1 MASTVKQVAV
11 IGGGIV
17 GICSAIWLQRSGAA
31 VTLIDKVA
39 PGTGNS
45 SGNAGVFARC
55 SVAPVTAPGMIAK
68 SPKLLMDPNFPLYL
82 RYAYLPKL
90 MPWLVKYLSHAN
102 DTDTQRISRGLEPL
116 TSDSLEQH
124 VLLSKG
130 TAAEQ
135 WIVPSDYSF
144 VYTDKA
150 AFEADSY
157 TWGLRKKAGFIP
169 EILEGHAVREFEPLL
184 STSLNLL
191 AVMKEHGYVTNP
203 GDYIQAL
210 AQEFQNLGGTLV
222 LSAVEDFS
230 MSDGK
235 VVAVNTQSQRVPCEA
250 VVLAA
255 GVWSKTLSQKLG
267 LNVPMESERGYHII
281 FKSPS
286 PQIRTP
292 LMIAS
297 GKFVA
302 TPMSNGLRCAGVV
315 EFGGLDAEAS
325 EKPLAF
331 LKRKVHEAF
340 PNLTYQDTQTWLG
353 HRPAPSDSLPVIGE
367 IGRSSVFAAFGHHH
381 IGLTSGPKTGKII
394 ADLIQNGGTDNDI
407 TAYTPNRF
415 L

>member
-1 MASTVKQVAV
+1 MARNVKQVAV

-17 GICSAIWLQRSGAA
+17 GICSAIWLQRLGAQ
-31 VTLIDKVA
+31 VTLIDKLA

-82 RYAYLPKL
+82 RYSYLPKM

-102 DTDTQRISRGLEPL
+102 DKDTRRISTGLAPL

-124 VLLSKG
+124 TLLSKG
-130 TAAEQ
+130 TAAQQ

-144 VYTDKA
+144 VYSDKN
-150 AFEADSY
+150 AFEADGY
-157 TWGLRKKAGFIP
+157 TWELRKKAGFIP
-169 EILEGHAVREFEPLL
+169 EILEGNAVREFEPLL
-184 STSLNLL
+184 SSSFNLL

-203 GDYIQAL
+203 GDYVQAL
-210 AQEFQNLGGTLV
+210 AQEFQRLGGTIL
-222 LSAVEDFS
+222 LSRVKDFS
-230 MSDGK
+230 MSEGK
-235 VVAVNTQSQRVPCEA
+235 VHAVDTENRSVPCEA

-255 GVWSKTLSQKLG
+255 GVWSKALCQKLG
-267 LNVPMESERGYHII
+267 LNVPMETERGYHIV

-302 TPMSNGLRCAGVV
+302 TPMTNGLRCAGVV
-315 EFGGLDAEAS
+315 EFGGLDEKES
-325 EKPLAF
+325 QKPLTF
-331 LKRKVHEAF
+331 LRRKVHEAF
-340 PNLTYQDTQTWLG
+340 PDMTYQDTDTWLG

-367 IGRSSVFAAFGHHH
+367 IGHSSVFAAFGHHH

-415 L
+415 T